1 MAARQISDGNP
12 DGLSIGQSSTDKI
25 GFYGTAPS
33 VKTSIT
39 DYTTTTAATST
50 SPWGFGTSTQ
60 ANALNAA
67 VVAIMAQGKA
77 KGLF

>member
-1 MAARQISDGNP
+1 MAVQYITDGNP
-12 DGLSIGQSSTDKI
+12 DGAVFGQRSTDKI

-50 SPWGFGTSTQ
+50 SPWGFGSSTQ

-67 VVAIMAQGKA
+67 VVAIMAQLKA
-77 KGLF
+77 KGLC

>member
-50 SPWGFGTSTQ
+50 SPYGYSSTQ

-67 VVAIMAQGKA
+67 VVAIMAQLKA
-77 KGLF
+77 KGLC